1 MIKIG
6 IETLLP
12 GDYYEIEF
20 DGKLFEFVS
29 QFGTSEYGDSGLDFV
44 YCGNGLYLNKN
55 NIISIYEIKDE

>member
-6 IETLLP
+6 IETLMKP
-12 GDYYEIEF
+12 RVYTIEF

-29 QFGTSEYGDSGLDFV
+29 RFGTSEYGDSGLDFV

-55 NIISIYEIKDE
+55 NIISIYEIEDE